1 MQNCTNSMFTK
12 QIMLL
17 ALLPLCLSSIA
28 QLATVQTTEPQKS
41 SFKTIGTG
49 LNLDTYYDDN
59 HIRYYQ
65 FHDVVECEDGF
76 YKVGLNNNTG
86 YQKKKNLSIH
96 IIKLDKNL
104 QITREFDIELKSQQN
119 NGHVTAF
126 ALYRNGNKI
135 ELLANNRNGAELN
148 IINWEFN
155 LADFSVVREDAILAS
170 FTIPENSYC
179 DFVYH
184 VNEKSGY
191 GGISFIERKGKKAKE
206 CAIHSLSWNNNMKL
220 VFKQSADLNIVYEQ
234 DILSKVKTTA
244 SGETWTLLD
253 IRNKN
258 YSTGTSVYYMGE
270 KKGKLTEILNGTKPV
285 TGASMALDNTNSGI
299 LVAGFVNDNPSS
311 LNESLLLAHLD
322 EKGTLVV
329 RSEYLI
335 PENFIAKTTK
345 LEKNTKDLK
354 GLSKYYFVRDVIIR
368 ENEITDIVASFIIL
382 DEGLLSSGPFT
393 KTKIGDIHIYSFLG
407 DKIVSSLCINR
418 NIRDSQNGLF
428 AMVVMKDFSIPFLYT
443 QNGEL
448 VMLCIANS
456 TSFSGSNNNNLAD
469 QYISETQFMAI
480 KIDKQFKIKKQV
492 VYNLAEKIKGFETF
506 TGIIL
511 RKVKNGQYFGYHE
524 TEFGMTTK
532 AKLTFSYINIK

>member
-1 MQNCTNSMFTK
+1 MFTK

-17 ALLPLCLSSIA
+17 VLLPLCLSSIA

-76 YKVGLNNNTG
+76 YKVGLNSNTG

-206 CAIHSLSWNNNMKL
+206 CAIHSLSWNNNMKR

-311 LNESLLLAHLD
+311 VNESLLLAHLD

-329 RSEYLI
+329 RSEYLV

-368 ENEITDIVASFIIL
+368 ENEIIDIVASFIIL
-382 DEGLLSSGPFT
+382 DEGLMSSGPFT

-428 AMVVMKDFSIPFLYT
+428 AMVVMKDFSIPFLYS